1 MQNETR
7 VLFDAYI
14 ARQAELNGIQPAH
27 VTTQFSVAPSVQ
39 QKLEDKIQQSSELLQ
54 KINITGVSEQEGQKL
69 GLGISGPVS
78 SSSTSS
84 TERREP
90 KSVHALDDDKYRCE
104 QTNTDT
110 FISYPQLDVWAK
122 FPDFQQRISNQI
134 IKRKALDR
142 IMIGFNGTSRAS
154 KSDLANN
161 PLLQDVNIGWLEKYR
176 LHASQRVMKNI
187 TVTSRD
193 DENKV
198 IAKGDYGNLDAVVY
212 DATNS
217 LLDEWFKSSQDLVVI
232 CGRQIMVSKEYPL
245 INAINTTNP
254 NSEALAGQL
263 LVSRKAIG
271 NLPTFIAPF
280 FPDGTMFI
288 TPFSNLSIYF
298 QDGKQRRAVRDEMEF
313 NRVATYESS
322 NDAYVIEDYGT
333 GCLIEGITFAAA
345 APAQD

>member
-14 ARQAELNGIQPAH
+14 NRQAELNGIQPAH
-27 VTTQFSVAPSVQ
+27 VTTQFSIAPSVQ

-90 KSVHALDDDKYRCE
+90 KSVHTLDDDKYRCE

-142 IMIGFNGTSRAS
+142 IMIGFNGTSRAA

-280 FPDGTMFI
+280 FPDGSMFI

-345 APAQD
+345 APAQG

>member
-39 QKLEDKIQQSSELLQ
+39 QKLEDKIQQSSELLK

-134 IKRKALDR
+134 IRRKALDR

>member
-1 MQNETR
+1 MKNETR

-14 ARQAELNGIQPAH
+14 NRQAELNGIQPAH
-27 VTTQFSVAPSVQ
+27 VTTQFSIAPSVQ

-90 KSVHALDDDKYRCE
+90 KSVHTLDDDKYRCE

-142 IMIGFNGTSRAS
+142 IMIGFNGTSRAA

-280 FPDGTMFI
+280 FPDGSMFI

-345 APAQD
+345 APAKG

>member
-1 MQNETR
+1 MKNETR

-14 ARQAELNGIQPAH
+14 NRQAELNGVQPDH
-27 VTTQFSVAPSVQ
+27 VTKQFSVAPSIQ
-39 QKLEDKIQQSSELLQ
+39 QKLEDKVQQSSELLQ
-54 KINITGVSEQEGQKL
+54 KINITGVSDQEGQKL
-69 GLGISGPVS
+69 GLGISGPIS
-78 SSSTSS
+78 SSNTST

-90 KSVHALDDDKYRCE
+90 KSVHTLDDDKFRCE

-110 FISYPQLDVWAK
+110 FISYPQLDMWAK

-142 IMIGFNGTSRAS
+142 IMIGFNGTSRAA
-154 KSDLANN
+154 KSDLATN

-176 LHASQRVMKNI
+176 LHAAQRVMKNI

-198 IAKGDYGNLDAVVY
+198 IAKGDYGNLDAVIY
-212 DATNS
+212 DAVNS

-245 INAINTTNP
+245 INAINTNNP

-263 LVSRKAIG
+263 QVSRKAIG
-271 NLPTFIAPF
+271 NLPTFIAPS
-280 FPDGTMFI
+280 FPDDSMFV
-288 TPFSNLSIYF
+288 TPFSNLSIY
-298 QDGKQRRAVRDEMEF
+298 
-313 NRVATYESS
+313 
-322 NDAYVIEDYGT
+322 
-333 GCLIEGITFAAA
+333 
-345 APAQD
+345 

>member
-14 ARQAELNGIQPAH
+14 NRQAELNGIQPAH

-134 IKRKALDR
+134 IRRKALDR